1 MARIAPRLM
10 RCLWSF
16 MTRDMQFQ
24 QDETET
30 RSKPSHGSR
39 SLLLIALGL
48 FLGVAGDRLF
58 SPPRR
63 LSEVSQSSKE
73 APSAA
78 FSRIGN
84 RIVVPSASP
93 LRSHLL
99 LANVVSKE
107 VTHRLVLPAIVEAD
121 PGRTVKVLPPLAGRV
136 VSLRVQLGERVAQ
149 GQELAV
155 IDSGDLAQ
163 AYSDD
168 QKGRTVL
175 TLTKQILDRQLALE
189 KGGGAAIKDREQ
201 AQSDY
206 AQAQFE
212 FDRAETRLRSLGVSA
227 DQLEKTR
234 LLSLKAPI
242 TGSVTDLEVAAG
254 DFLNDPTATIM
265 TIANLD
271 IIWVTA
277 NVPEKDTA
285 FVFAGQSVE
294 VTFPAYPGETFSG
307 KVLFVSD
314 VLEPDTRRTKVRIAF
329 DNPNKNFKPNMF
341 ANASFAAPAVS
352 EIVVPTSALVMDNNS
367 TSVFVEVAPWA
378 FERRDVE
385 IRHQDGEDAVIKS
398 GINSGERVVV
408 KGGVRLND

>member
-1 MARIAPRLM
+1 
-10 RCLWSF
+10 
-16 MTRDMQFQ
+16 MQFQ
-24 QDETET
+24 PNETET
-30 RSKPSHGSR
+30 RNSKPSHAGR

-48 FLGVAGDRLF
+48 CLGVTGDRLL
-58 SPPRR
+58 SPPP
-63 LSEVSQSSKE
+63 SISDVSQSSKP

-78 FSRIGN
+78 FSRIGS

-93 LRSHLL
+93 LRSRLV
-99 LANVVSKE
+99 LANAVSKE
-107 VTHRLVLPAIVEAD
+107 VSHRLVLPAVAEAD
-121 PGRTVKVLPPLAGRV
+121 PAHTVKVLPPLAGRV
-136 VSLRVQLGERVAQ
+136 VSLKVQLGERVTQ

-168 QKGRTVL
+168 QKARTL
-175 TLTKQILDRQLALE
+175 LGLTKQIFDRQFALE
-189 KGGGAAIKDREQ
+189 KGGGAAVKDREQ

-227 DQLEKTR
+227 DQMERTS

-242 TGSVTDLEVAAG
+242 AGSVIDLEVAPG

-271 IIWVTA
+271 TIWVTA
-277 NVPEKDTA
+277 NVPEKDTS
-285 FVFAGQSVE
+285 FVFAGQSVD
-294 VTFPAYPGETFSG
+294 VAFPAYPGETFSG

-329 DNPNKNFKPNMF
+329 DNPNMKFKPNMF
-341 ANASFAAPAVS
+341 ANASFTAPMVS
-352 EIVVPTSALVMDNNS
+352 EIMVPTSALVMNNDS
-367 TSVFVEVAPWA
+367 TSVFIEVAPWA
-378 FERRDVE
+378 FERRNVE
-385 IRHQDGEDAVIKS
+385 ISHQEGEDAVIKS
-398 GINSGERVVV
+398 GVNAGERVVV
-408 KGGVRLND
+408 RGGVRLND